1 MLRVLAVVGTR
12 PEVIKLAPVL
22 NRLRREQ
29 DVAVRLCVTAQH
41 RGLLDD
47 MLRVFGLKPHADLDM
62 MRARQT
68 PGEVLRRTLRG
79 LDRVLD
85 RQRPDIVLVQ
95 GDTTTALGAA
105 LAAFHRRI
113 PVAHVEAGLRTGDL
127 RCPFPEEANRVLI
140 DRISDLLFAPTRA
153 ARRNLLREGVRP
165 GRIVVTGNTVVDAL
179 RWAAARP
186 HRLRHPALRRL
197 GPGPLAVVTLHR
209 RESWGATL
217 AEIFQALLE
226 AARRLPDL
234 RWVYPVHPNPAVRLP
249 ARRILRHPRILLT
262 PPLDYL
268 DFVHLMKRARFIVTD
283 SGGIQEEAP
292 SLGKPVVVAREKTE
306 RAETLGRGSVLAGVS
321 RRALVRAILRC
332 AAQPPRP
339 PRAANPFGDGKAS
352 DRIARALLRWGRA
365 RRPFRKKRT
374 PALQGR
380 RALARR

>member
-22 NRLRREQ
+22 NRLRRERN
-29 DVAVRLCVTAQH
+29 VAVRLCVTAQH
-41 RGLLDD
+41 RGLLDG
-47 MLRVFGLKPHADLDM
+47 MLRVFGLQPHADLDL

-79 LDRVLD
+79 LDRVLA
-85 RQRPDIVLVQ
+85 RQRPDLVLVQ

-140 DRISDLLFAPTRA
+140 DRVSALLFAPTAA

-179 RWAAARP
+179 RWAAGRP

-209 RESWGATL
+209 RESWGAPM

-306 RAETLGRGSVLAGVS
+306 RAETLGRGSTLAGTS
-321 RRALVRAILRC
+321 RPALLRALLRC
-332 AAQPPRP
+332 AAQKSRP

-352 DRIARALLRWGRA
+352 DRITHALLRWGRA
-365 RRPFRKKRT
+365 RT
-374 PALQGR
+374 
-380 RALARR
+380 